1 MLING
6 GNVLSRGNTMLN
18 NIQKIVVGKSFL
30 ISLILIC
37 LMFTSFAMNMEGAYA
52 SDLDE
57 SGEIGME
64 VNLEDKLENSQENE
78 IMESDNENDLMQT
91 SYSLSDGTFN
101 DIQNAID
108 NAQNGDTIMLS
119 GTFVSTGGDDTISL
133 NKRLDFVSSSGATL
147 DGNNQCI
154 ILKIDGG
161 GAQSSFTN
169 LKFINGYADDRGGA
183 AFVSAKF
190 VTFDSCVFENNH
202 AEVTSGA
209 IHTPYKAE
217 TALGLT
223 LRNCNFTNNN
233 AKVAAGAVGAFSH
246 AANIINC
253 IFDSNYAFNEDGE
266 SIGGA
271 IQIGLDTEPS
281 YGNVINCTFKNN
293 RAVSLND
300 ISHGGA
306 GCVRNGSSYYNC
318 IFINNSAGH
327 GGALTYHA
335 SGNLDNCTL
344 INNTASE
351 YGGGISIMLNY
362 LDYMDLNITNS
373 VFKGNKAPLGGAA
386 KFDGLNIKIEDS
398 IFEDNYATEYGGA
411 LNIEAYD
418 VRVIN
423 SEFTN
428 NVANIDGGA
437 LYIKGNNTY
446 VADSLFISNDAI
458 PDANKLNDGLGGAIY
473 ANSTKA
479 LVENNVFKFNTA
491 RNGSAIYFDEHGV
504 EFTLKNN
511 TLYQNQAWV
520 YHLPIFTKD
529 IYYGDVENIKSV
541 IFGGNNIADYDNLA
555 VSNAIYNAADN
566 DKIEIDGENPV
577 SGATMSGELYQDDR
591 EYNME
596 ILMTVEHEDGT
607 VVYNNT
613 LNSNYLGE
621 VSDNLNDL
629 KPGKYYVTAKH
640 FEDNYYKAIT
650 NATVFNVIPK
660 IDNRILKSSNND
672 TVNYG
677 DYVIWTLNITNNGP
691 NDATGVVVYDAL
703 PDGLLWEGDDSEK
716 YDPNTGI
723 LDIGD
728 LKVGET
734 FVFNVI
740 TQVNKTGDI
749 VNRAN
754 VTGIELDIDLNNNHD
769 EKLINVPPAADLAIV
784 KSANVSNPKN
794 NELVE
799 WTLTVKNNGPD
810 VAHNVEVLDLL
821 PDSLIFVSSSSVKYD
836 EATGIWKI
844 GTLSVKKSVKLNIVA
859 RVNSTGVIRNDASVT
874 LDEYDYDMSNNFDDA
889 EINVS
894 SSVDVSV
901 KKSVNATKPNYNDL
915 VKWTI
920 TVKNNGPDVAH
931 GVKVSDALPDSL
943 ELISCSSDKYNNLTG
958 VWNVGTLQV
967 NKSVK
972 LSLVCRVK
980 ATGKIVNKADVTSNE
995 FDYDLSN
1002 NHAQK
1007 AINVASASDL
1017 KVKKTVNESNPNYG
1031 DSIKWTIKVTNN
1043 GPDIAHE
1050 VKVTD
1055 MLPESLIFVSSTG
1068 NYNKSAGLWQ
1078 IDALN
1083 PSESVKF
1090 SIVCKVN
1097 ATGKVIN
1104 HVNVTSSEYDP
1115 DLSNNY
1121 DDEKINVVLAT
1132 DLEIIKLVNTSNA
1145 NYTDLVNWTLIVKN
1159 NGPDNATGVKVY
1171 DILPDGFIYIDSSL
1185 GKDSYSQNTF
1195 NIGNLNACESLCINI
1210 ITQANGTGDFTNRA
1224 NVTGN
1229 EYDYNLENNAANR
1242 SIHINPAADLEV
1254 IKLANESNLNFM
1266 DLVKW
1271 TIIIK
1276 NNGPNNAH
1284 HVKVSDVLPEYLIW
1298 ENDDSQGKYD
1308 PSSGILNIGTLKKG
1322 KSVRLNIF
1330 TRVNATG
1337 NISNIVS
1344 VTADEFDYDL
1354 SNNKDN
1360 ESIFVNSSGDLAIV
1374 KMVNVSEVNYGDSVK
1389 WTLIASNNGP
1399 DKVTG
1404 IVVDDILPDGLIMS
1418 NYIASK
1424 GFYDDGVW
1432 NVCCLEKGEVEM
1444 LEIICKVNVT
1454 GNITNLAKISG
1465 IEYDPNLTNNDDN
1478 ETVNVPSA
1486 ADILV
1491 LKQVSNNT
1499 PFFGDLIT
1507 WTITVKNIGPDT
1519 ATGVRV
1525 FDELPD
1531 ELIFMDYASSCGIYS
1546 DGVWT
1551 LDYLNK
1557 GESEYLNITC
1567 YVNGL
1572 GTIINNAS
1580 AIANEHDIDISNNH
1594 DDELINS
1601 SPVSDLS
1608 IEKSANVSSANYNDL
1623 IKWTITVSNEGFNS
1637 ATGVVVE
1644 DLLPKSLQF
1653 ISVSGDGYYEDDVWH
1668 IGDLEVG
1675 DRKKLEIISKV
1686 IETGDI
1692 TNYAIVSGNEEDPN
1706 PSNNEANDTVHVDP
1720 ACDLSITKTV
1730 SKYVFDVGDLITY
1743 TIKLSNE
1750 GPDDAL
1756 NVKVNEIF
1764 DESLVLKS
1772 AKATKGNFNTSS
1784 NEWSMDELA
1793 AGGEESLLLNFEA
1806 IREGIFRNVASAISD
1821 TFDIDLT
1828 NNDDFA
1834 LVKIVENPNNDSTPY
1849 TRKVSDDLDKHKSSQ
1864 AKDIRIPL
1872 SNLKKYPTAN
1882 LIALLIVSALVSIA
1896 FGWDDIRKKR

>member
-1 MLING
+1 MLD
-6 GNVLSRGNTMLN
+6 

-37 LMFTSFAMNMEGAYA
+37 LMFTSFAMSMEGAYA
-52 SDLDE
+52 SELDE
-57 SGEIGME
+57 GNEIGMDLD
-64 VNLEDKLENSQENE
+64 VEDKLENSQENE
-78 IMESDNENDLMQT
+78 IMMESDWENDLMQD

-119 GTFVSTGGDDTISL
+119 GTFVSTGREDTISL

-147 DGNNQCI
+147 DGNNQCM
-154 ILKIDGG
+154 ILKITEG

-190 VTFDSCVFENNH
+190 ITFDNCVFENNH

-209 IHTPYKAE
+209 IHTPYRAE

-223 LRNCNFTNNN
+223 LKDCNFTNNN
-233 AKVAAGAVGAFSH
+233 ANVAAGAVGAFSH

-253 IFDSNYAFNEDGE
+253 IFDSNYVFQEDGE

-281 YGNVINCTFKNN
+281 YGNVINCIFKNN
-293 RAVSLND
+293 RAISLNN

-335 SGNLDNCTL
+335 SGNLYNCTL

-418 VRVIN
+418 VKVIN
-423 SEFTN
+423 SEFN
-428 NVANIDGGA
+428 NNIANIDGGA
-437 LYIKGNNTY
+437 MYIKGNNTY
-446 VADSLFISNDAI
+446 VADSIFISNDAI

-511 TLYQNQAWV
+511 TLYKNQAWV
-520 YHLPIFTKD
+520 YHLPIFAHE

-555 VSNAIYNAADN
+555 VSNAIYNAADH

-577 SGATMSGELYQDDR
+577 SGATMSGDLYQDDR

-621 VSDNLNDL
+621 VSDNLADL

-677 DYVIWTLNITNNGP
+677 DYVVWTLNITNNGP

-703 PDGLLWEGDDSEK
+703 PDGLLWMGDDSEK
-716 YDPNTGI
+716 YDPNSGI

-728 LKVGET
+728 LKAGET

-754 VTGIELDIDLNNNHD
+754 VTGIEFDIDLNNNHD

-784 KSANVSNPKN
+784 KSVNVSNPKY
-794 NELVE
+794 NELVK

-810 VAHNVEVLDLL
+810 IAHNVEVLDLL
-821 PDSLIFVSSSSVKYD
+821 PDSLIFDSCSSVNYD
-836 EATGIWKI
+836 EIAGIWRI
-844 GTLSVKKSVKLNIVA
+844 GTLGVNKSVKLNIVA
-859 RVNSTGVIRNDASVT
+859 RVNSTGVIKNNASVT

-889 EINVS
+889 EINAS

-901 KKSVNATKPNYNDL
+901 AKSVNATEPDYNDL
-915 VKWTI
+915 VKWTV
-920 TVKNNGPDVAH
+920 TVINNGPDVAH
-931 GVKVSDALPDSL
+931 GVRVVDVLPDSL
-943 ELISCSSDKYNNLTG
+943 EFISCSSAKYNDLTG
-958 VWNVGTLQV
+958 VWNIGTLEV

-972 LSLVCRVK
+972 LSIVCRVK
-980 ATGKIVNKADVTSNE
+980 ATGKIVNKVNVTSDE

-1017 KVKKTVNESNPNYG
+1017 EVQKTVNESNPHYG
-1031 DSIKWTIKVTNN
+1031 DSIKWIIKVTNN
-1043 GPDIAHE
+1043 GPDVAHD
-1050 VKVTD
+1050 VKVAD
-1055 MLPESLIFVSSTG
+1055 LLPESLIFVSATG
-1068 NYNKSAGLWQ
+1068 GYNKSSGLWQ

-1083 PSESVKF
+1083 PSASVKF

-1097 ATGKVIN
+1097 TTGEVIN
-1104 HVNVTSSEYDP
+1104 RVNVTSSEYDP

-1121 DDEKINVVLAT
+1121 DDEKINVALAT
-1132 DLEIIKLVNTSNA
+1132 DLEIVKSANVSNA
-1145 NYTDLVNWTLIVKN
+1145 NYTDLVNWTLIIKN

-1171 DILPDGFIYIDSSL
+1171 DILPEGFIYVDSSL
-1185 GKDSYSQNTF
+1185 GKGSYSQNVF
-1195 NIGNLNACESLCINI
+1195 DIGNLNAGESLCINI
-1210 ITQANGTGDFTNRA
+1210 ITQANNTGEFLNMA
-1224 NVTGN
+1224 NITGN
-1229 EYDYNLENNAANR
+1229 EYDYNLENNVANK
-1242 SIHINPAADLEV
+1242 SIIIDPAADLEV
-1254 IKLANESNLNFM
+1254 VKLANESNPNFR

-1271 TIIIK
+1271 TVIVK
-1276 NNGPNNAH
+1276 NNGPNAAH
-1284 HVKVSDVLPEYLIW
+1284 HVKVSDVLPESLIW
-1298 ENDDSQGKYD
+1298 ENDDSQGKYNHT
-1308 PSSGILNIGTLKKG
+1308 SGIWNIGTLKKG

-1337 NISNIVS
+1337 NISNFVS
-1344 VTADEFDYDL
+1344 VTADEFDHDL
-1354 SNNKDN
+1354 SNNRDN
-1360 ESIFVNSSGDLAIV
+1360 KSIFVNSSGDLAIV
-1374 KMVNVSEVNYGDSVK
+1374 KIVNASEVNYGDFVK
-1389 WTLIASNNGP
+1389 WTLIASNRGP

-1404 IVVDDILPDGLIMS
+1404 IVVEDILPNGLIMS
-1418 NYIASK
+1418 NYTASK
-1424 GFYDDGVW
+1424 GFYDEGVW
-1432 NVCCLEKGEVEM
+1432 NLCCLEKGEVQR

-1478 ETVNVPSA
+1478 ESLIVPSA

-1491 LKQVSNNT
+1491 LKEVNNKT
-1499 PFFGDLIT
+1499 PLFGDLIT
-1507 WTITVKNIGPDT
+1507 WTITVKNIGPDM
-1519 ATGVRV
+1519 ATDVRV
-1525 FDELPD
+1525 FDALPD
-1531 ELIFMDYASSCGIYS
+1531 ELIFNDYASSRGIYG

-1551 LDYLNK
+1551 LDYLNS

-1572 GTIINNAS
+1572 GSIINNVS
-1580 AIANEHDIDISNNH
+1580 AIANEYDINMSNNY
-1594 DDELINS
+1594 DDEIINS

-1608 IEKSANVSSANYNDL
+1608 VEKFANVSIANYNDL
-1623 IKWTITVSNEGFNS
+1623 VKWTIIVSNEGFNS
-1637 ATGVVVE
+1637 ATGVIVE
-1644 DLLPKSLQF
+1644 DALPKALEF
-1653 ISVSGDGYYEDDVWH
+1653 ISVSGDGYYEGNIWH

-1675 DRKKLEIISKV
+1675 GRKKLEILSKV

-1692 TNYAIVSGNEEDPN
+1692 TNFAIVSGNEEDPN
-1706 PSNNEANDTVHVDP
+1706 LSNNEAQDTVHINP

-1730 SKYVFDVGDLITY
+1730 SKYVYDLGDLVTY
-1743 TIKLSNE
+1743 TIKLSNA

-1756 NVKVNEIF
+1756 NVKVNEEF

-1772 AKATKGNFNTSS
+1772 VKATRGNFDTSS
-1784 NEWSMDELA
+1784 NEWSIDELA
-1793 AGGEESLLLNFEA
+1793 AGGEENLLLNFEA
-1806 IREGIFRNVASAISD
+1806 IKEGVFRNVVSAISD

-1834 LVKIVENPNNDSTPY
+1834 LVKIVKNLNNTPIPY
-1849 TRKVSDDLDKHKSSQ
+1849 AKNVSDNLPEHDVSK
-1864 AKDIRIPL
+1864 AKDIRSPI
-1872 SNLKKYPTAN
+1872 SNLRNYPTAN
-1882 LIALLIVSALVSIA
+1882 LIALLVVSTLISIV
-1896 FGWDDIRKKR
+1896 FGCGDIIKKR